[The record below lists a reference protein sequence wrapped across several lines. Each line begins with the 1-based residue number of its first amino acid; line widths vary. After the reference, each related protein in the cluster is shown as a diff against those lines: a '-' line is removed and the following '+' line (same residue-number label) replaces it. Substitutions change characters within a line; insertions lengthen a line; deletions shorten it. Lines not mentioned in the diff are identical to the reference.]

1 MLNEIKSLLGLD
13 PAETGL
19 DDKITLIIGT
29 ATARLRLLLG
39 NIDPPE
45 ELEYIIREV
54 SVVRF
59 NRLGSEGLT
68 AHTVEGET
76 LQFTDDDFAAYRDDI
91 SDWLALHGTGAK
103 GKLRFL

>member
-1 MLNEIKSLLGLD
+1 MLDEIKALLGLD

-19 DDKITLIIGT
+19 DEKIMLIIEM

-39 NIDPPE
+39 NVDPPE
-45 ELEYIIREV
+45 ELGYIIREV
-54 SVVRF
+54 SIMRF
-59 NRLGSEGLT
+59 NRIGSEGLT

-76 LQFTDDDFAAYRDDI
+76 LQFTDDDFAAFRDDI
-91 SDWLALHGTGAK
+91 NDWLSQQENNAK